1 MTPAEREFMMGG
13 HMAGPSMLSPTSRVF
28 GKIRGGIF
36 FAKFMNFLSGDAAVM
51 GRKITVEGVKD
62 LSDDMIGRYF
72 SKFGIL
78 LEWTRD
84 ETGTSG

>member
-1 MTPAEREFMMGG
+1 M
-13 HMAGPSMLSPTSRVF
+13 
-28 GKIRGGIF
+28 
-36 FAKFMNFLSGDAAVM
+36 SGDAAVM

-72 SKFGIL
+72 SKFGLL

>member
-1 MTPAEREFMMGG
+1 
-13 HMAGPSMLSPTSRVF
+13 
-28 GKIRGGIF
+28 
-36 FAKFMNFLSGDAAVM
+36 M